1 MMCALPISFESVLV
15 VKIGEFIIMTDIIV
29 ALQYIVHS
37 SKEEKLATEAK
48 AARRVAPAKLHRE
61 TTSGAQKVP
70 LKEVKKTESR
80 KFSELLCVCDAHKS
94 HVSGQPCMHCLQ
106 AWGRKGIHASF

>member
-1 MMCALPISFESVLV
+1 MKRLLKRIFLMMCALPISFESVLV
-15 VKIGEFIIMTDIIV
+15 VKIGEFNIMTVIIV

-70 LKEVKKTESR
+70 LKEVKKNR
-80 KFSELLCVCDAHKS
+80 IQK
-94 HVSGQPCMHCLQ
+94 
-106 AWGRKGIHASF
+106 I